1 MTMSKSFVARNVGVA
16 GQGLL
21 VGGKGAPATA
31 ARTTR
36 TIDGKVF
43 GLANGKSFELYSSYP
58 FIYLYIPTY
67 IFLYVLVFSSCCPCS
82 NFKPLLKCESKVRRE
97 SKSSSTSRMTAT
109 IDSKTN
115 DCHCQVCASTF
126 EPVPGHQFCVKVRP
140 HFTDFPLS
148 TSISTP
154 LENRC
159 QAVSPRSP
167 FKLNC

>member
-1 MTMSKSFVARNVGVA
+1 MWAWQARGYLWA
-16 GQGLL
+16 GKEHLRQRQEQQERLTVKFL
-21 VGGKGAPATA
+21 AWKMA
-31 ARTTR
+31 
-36 TIDGKVF
+36 KV
-43 GLANGKSFELYSSYP
+43 LSSTPVIHSYT
-58 FIYLYIPTY
+58 YIPTY

-140 HFTDFPLS
+140 HFSDFPLS